1 VVCREVAN
9 LMYSRM
15 KVAENQ
21 ALAKAFL
28 TYWLRESRHSGCSL
42 GVDSQRFM
50 ALDIDVRSLADFLVF
65 KAQGALGI
73 PRDLW
78 FLYRVFEPAWLQYM
92 KPREFAILSRRGDI
106 GIGVFECPS

>member
-1 VVCREVAN
+1 
-9 LMYSRM
+9 MYSRM

-28 TYWLRESRHSGCSL
+28 IYWLREGRHSGCSL

-92 KPREFAILSRRGDI
+92 TPREFAVLSRRGDV
-106 GIGVFECPS
+106 GVGVFECPS

>member
-21 ALAKAFL
+21 APAKAFL

-42 GVDSQRFM
+42 GADSQRFM
-50 ALDIDVRSLADFLVF
+50 ALDINVRSLADFLVF
-65 KAQGALGI
+65 KAQGAFGI
-73 PRDLW
+73 PRDL
-78 FLYRVFEPAWLQYM
+78 
-92 KPREFAILSRRGDI
+92 
-106 GIGVFECPS
+106 